1 MAVSGGID
9 PFEADTI
16 ENEDNTDLTSL
27 LFPPL
32 SFASSNLTSDSS
44 ISTSLNNYLH
54 YSFAYNNKLFRGWV
68 KQPSPCCAAASL
80 AGALNALGNL
90 PRSHPNSLTHLDI
103 LHVYEKI
110 LMRTIEKKKNSF
122 ERCLGG
128 KIDELLELLQIEISS
143 SQSESNETLKKR
155 KGIGKLML
163 VKLLKKIVNKK
174 LGTREISDEAVP
186 QKEMPSTYELFAEL
200 LASEETS
207 QTEVL
212 IRVSSS

>member
-1 MAVSGGID
+1 
-9 PFEADTI
+9 
-16 ENEDNTDLTSL
+16 
-27 LFPPL
+27 
-32 SFASSNLTSDSS
+32 
-44 ISTSLNNYLH
+44 
-54 YSFAYNNKLFRGWV
+54 
-68 KQPSPCCAAASL
+68 
-80 AGALNALGNL
+80 
-90 PRSHPNSLTHLDI
+90 
-103 LHVYEKI
+103 
-110 LMRTIEKKKNSF
+110 
-122 ERCLGG
+122 
-128 KIDELLELLQIEISS
+128 
-143 SQSESNETLKKR
+143 LKKR